1 MKRNSMILWAT
12 FVVVASLVLLLIWV
26 SKREGEHRIFRNTMR
41 ENGIVLENQTNLPIQ
56 NPDGL
61 GRWMLYGDIITLR
74 QGGTVTRI
82 SEVDGKYLVWY
93 EPRFL
98 SNEEPQYRGAL
109 FLWDSGNY
117 DDTLQRQR
125 SVRVAASNALVRIQ
139 KEVK

>member
-12 FVVVASLVLLLIWV
+12 FVIVALLVSLLIWV
-26 SKREGEHRIFRNTMR
+26 SKREGEHRIFRKTMR
-41 ENGIVLENQTNLPIQ
+41 ESGIVLENQTNLPIQ

-98 SNEEPQYRGAL
+98 SNEEPRYRGAL

>member
-12 FVVVASLVLLLIWV
+12 FVIVALLVLLLIWV
-26 SKREGEHRIFRNTMR
+26 SKREGEHRIFRKTMR
-41 ENGIVLENQTNLPIQ
+41 ESGIVLENQTNLPIQ

-98 SNEEPQYRGAL
+98 SNEEPRYRGAL

>member
-1 MKRNSMILWAT
+1 MKKTHVVLITLISVFVLIVTILL
-12 FVVVASLVLLLIWV
+12 FVSWQDR
-26 SKREGEHRIFRNTMR
+26 KYGIFRNTMR
-41 ENGIVLENQTNLPIQ
+41 ENGIVLEYQTNLPIQ

-61 GRWMLYGDIITLR
+61 GGWMLYGDVIALR
-74 QGGTVTRI
+74 QGGTVTKI
-82 SEVDGKYLVWY
+82 GEVNGKYLVWY

-98 SNEEPQYRGAL
+98 LNEESRYRGAL

-125 SVRVAASNALVRIQ
+125 SFRVVASNALQRLQ

>member
-1 MKRNSMILWAT
+1 MKRNYIFKWIL
-12 FVVVASLVLLLIWV
+12 SLVLVTIV
-26 SKREGEHRIFRNTMR
+26 SILSYSAHQENSLRKLRKTMQ
-41 ENGIVLENQTNLPIQ
+41 ENGIVLEYQTNLPIQ

-61 GRWMLYGDIITLR
+61 GNWMLFGDTITIR
-74 QGGTVTRI
+74 QGGTVTKI

-98 SNEEPQYRGAL
+98 SNEEPRYRGAL

-117 DDTLQRQR
+117 DETLQRQR

-139 KEVK
+139 EGLK

>member
-1 MKRNSMILWAT
+1 MKRNSIILLAAI
-12 FVVVASLVLLLIWV
+12 VVVVLFVPPVIWFF
-26 SKREGEHRIFRNTMR
+26 KQEQKCWIFRNTMR
-41 ENGIVLENQTNLPIQ
+41 ENGIVLEYQTNLPIQ

-61 GRWMLYGDIITLR
+61 GNWKLFGDTITIR
-74 QGGTVTRI
+74 QGGTVTKI

-98 SNEEPQYRGAL
+98 SNEEPRYRGAL

-125 SVRVAASNALVRIQ
+125 SVRVAATNALVRIQ
-139 KEVK
+139 KDVK

>member
-12 FVVVASLVLLLIWV
+12 FVIVALLVLLFIWV
-26 SKREGEHRIFRNTMR
+26 SKREGEHRIFRKTMR
-41 ENGIVLENQTNLPIQ
+41 ESGIVLENQTNLPIQ

-98 SNEEPQYRGAL
+98 SNEEPRYRGAL